1 MARVQLWRSISR
13 AGVDSGLDEHLR
25 RKIELT
31 NKLGFT
37 AGVVVFAGNVLF
49 WGVLGADI
57 RIVLVLF
64 AAAIAY
70 AAIPLLNRARRY
82 DLSRGLLTVLPP
94 IFIITAAGIISDA
107 PLLSFKFALLSVIA
121 GPLLVFG
128 IEEPRKMIAGVVWV
142 GVCLAGMDAMM
153 PLIPTLA
160 DLDANPLAGSLSV
173 TINATVSCLIFT
185 FSFVYFQRLNLAAE
199 RKLEA
204 EKVKSERLLLNVLP
218 REIADTLK
226 ESERTIAE
234 HLESASILFAD
245 IVGFTPLAARLSP
258 GAVVDL
264 LNELF
269 SEFDRMAERLGVEKI
284 KTIGDCYM
292 AAAGVPR
299 ASSDHAHAL
308 TRLALAMQA
317 YMTEYRF
324 EGQRLALRIGINSG
338 PVTAGV
344 IGRKKFIYDLWGHTV
359 NVASRMESQGSGGV
373 VQITDATHALIKDDF
388 ACVSGGVVNV
398 KGTGE
403 MHVWHVLGAR
413 DDRRESR

>member
-1 MARVQLWRSISR
+1 MAAL
-13 AGVDSGLDEHLR
+13 
-25 RKIELT
+25 
-31 NKLGFT
+31 
-37 AGVVVFAGNVLF
+37 
-49 WGVLGADI
+49 
-57 RIVLVLF
+57 
-64 AAAIAY
+64 AY
-70 AAIPLLNRARRY
+70 ASIPLLNHARRF
-82 DLSRGLLTVLPP
+82 DLSRGVLIVLPP
-94 IFIITAAGIISDA
+94 VFIVAAAGIISDT

-128 IEEPRKMIAGVVWV
+128 IEEPRKMIAGIVWV
-142 GVCLAGMDAMM
+142 AVCFVGMDSMM
-153 PLIPTLA
+153 PIIPKLSG
-160 DLDANPLAGSLSV
+160 LDANPLEGSLSV
-173 TINATVSCLIFT
+173 TINAAVSCLIFT

-245 IVGFTPLAARLSP
+245 LVGFTPLAARLSP

-299 ASSDHAHAL
+299 PTDNHAHA
-308 TRLALAMQA
+308 R
-317 YMTEYRF
+317 
-324 EGQRLALRIGINSG
+324 
-338 PVTAGV
+338 
-344 IGRKKFIYDLWGHTV
+344 
-359 NVASRMESQGSGGV
+359 
-373 VQITDATHALIKDDF
+373 
-388 ACVSGGVVNV
+388 
-398 KGTGE
+398 
-403 MHVWHVLGAR
+403 
-413 DDRRESR
+413 

>member
-1 MARVQLWRSISR
+1 M
-13 AGVDSGLDEHLR
+13 
-25 RKIELT
+25 
-31 NKLGFT
+31 
-37 AGVVVFAGNVLF
+37 
-49 WGVLGADI
+49 
-57 RIVLVLF
+57 
-64 AAAIAY
+64 
-70 AAIPLLNRARRY
+70 
-82 DLSRGLLTVLPP
+82 LTVLPP
-94 IFIITAAGIISDA
+94 VFIVAAAGIISDT

-128 IEEPRKMIAGVVWV
+128 IEEPRKMIAGIAWV
-142 GVCLAGMDAMM
+142 AVCLVGMDAMM
-153 PLIPTLA
+153 PIIPKLSG
-160 DLDANPLAGSLSV
+160 LDANPLEGSLSV
-173 TINATVSCLIFT
+173 TINAAVSCLIFT
-185 FSFVYFQRLNLAAE
+185 LSFIYFQRLNLAAE

-245 IVGFTPLAARLSP
+245 LVGFTPLAAKLSP

-299 ASSDHAHAL
+299 PTDDHAHAL

-324 EGQRLALRIGINSG
+324 EGRRLALRIGINSG

-359 NVASRMESQGSGGV
+359 NVASRMESQGSGGI
-373 VQITDATHALIKDDF
+373 VQITEATHALIEDDF
-388 ACVSGGVVNV
+388 ACMSGGVVNV

-413 DDRRESR
+413 DGRA